1 MAESSL
7 SGSPVRALRVALGV
21 ALVCSLLVSVT
32 AVTLRPYYTANLEA
46 ERIARLGSI
55 LAALHDVTGE
65 IRPQDIETRIVNLET
80 GNYQDDIDPSTWD
93 IRKATGD
100 PSQSVAIPPE
110 HDVAQIKR
118 RAKDSVVYLVRKPDG
133 SKSAVILPVWGVGYQ
148 SALYGYLALSAD
160 LDEILAL
167 KFYEQNET
175 PGLGN
180 RIQDPAW
187 EKLWE
192 GKKPFDESGSVA
204 ITVGGEGRGD
214 SPGHVDG
221 ISGATRTSLGVN
233 GLVRFWLGDFGFG
246 VYLDRLRRGDG

>member
-1 MAESSL
+1 MVDNAL
-7 SGSPVRALRVALGV
+7 SGSPARALRVALGV

-32 AVTLRPYYTANLEA
+32 AVTLRPFYTANLEK

-55 LAALHDVTGE
+55 LAVLHDVTGE
-65 IRPQDIETRIVNLET
+65 IGPKDIESRIVNLET
-80 GNYQDDIDPSTWD
+80 GEYRDDIDPSTWD
-93 IRKATGD
+93 VRKATGD
-100 PSQSVAIPPE
+100 PQLSIAIPPE

-133 SKSAVILPVWGVGYQ
+133 GISAVILPVWGVGYQ

-175 PGLGN
+175 PGLGS

-187 EKLWE
+187 ETLWE

-204 ITVGGEGRGD
+204 ISVGGEGHGD
-214 SPGHVDG
+214 RPGHVDG

-233 GLVRFWLGDFGFG
+233 GMVRFWLGGFGFG
-246 VYLDRLRRGDG
+246 AYLDRLRRGEG